1 MQDTV
6 LSGWP
11 CMFYFLPFIRLYI
24 SPVFFFFY
32 LIIQTDSLPAL
43 NSHTFEK
50 IERLIIF
57 NLVPGISFVI

>member
-1 MQDTV
+1 MQDTF

-11 CMFYFLPFIRLYI
+11 CMFYFLSFIRLYI

-32 LIIQTDSLPAL
+32 LIIQTASLPAL

-50 IERLIIF
+50 I
-57 NLVPGISFVI
+57 